1 MKSTNLLRI
10 LVLCVV
16 LSISSSCCIMGKNPV
31 LKGTKWTAVQE
42 MFVADAGTM
51 TINHTLEFLSAKKVL
66 VKEEGSMPPYP
77 AMYMNPDGTVDTM
90 PGHSTPDEDAG
101 TYTLSDGILTITN
114 EEGGAPT
121 RYLLQADGTI
131 ALPEPWGETLVF
143 TRVEEKEK

>member
-51 TINHTLEFLSAKKVL
+51 TTTITLQFGSAK
-66 VKEEGSMPPYP
+66 
-77 AMYMNPDGTVDTM
+77 DTM
-90 PGHSTPDEDAG
+90 PGHSTHYEYTG